1 MVLNLRTED
10 KENKHELCLRGE
22 NAKKG
27 VEFLLQKVKLQN
39 REVKFLQEENSLT
52 VARINDL
59 VKRLNAEKAK
69 TNKSNLEKK
78 KLQMQ
83 MQLIEN
89 AKSEVDEELEY
100 QKEECLKLSRK
111 MGKLKNSWRAD
122 SEAYKS
128 KTYQKTFGL

>member
-1 MVLNLRTED
+1 M
-10 KENKHELCLRGE
+10 K

-52 VARINDL
+52 VARMNDL

-69 TNKSNLEKK
+69 AKKSNLEKQ

-89 AKSEVDEELEY
+89 AKTEKDQELENE
-100 QKEECLKLSRK
+100 KEECLKLSRK
-111 MGKLKNSWRAD
+111 MEKLKNSWRAD
-122 SEAYKS
+122 SEASPVKIGCS
-128 KTYQKTFGL
+128 KQYSVFEE